1 MIKVAILACV
11 ALLTACAS
19 QPSASTASPP
29 AVAATSRSVREYSVI
44 MGGAVAGTEVVNVEG
59 ETRLI
64 AYEYNDRG
72 RGPKT
77 NTTLKLDRDFF
88 TAEMRRPGSL
98 ISTNRT
104 GRRMQEPSPRC
115 LPLPQH
121 RFTCCADHPS
131 IFKSG
136 APRRSLM
143 RSGVKRVDLV
153 VAARV
158 QKDCP

>member
-19 QPSASTASPP
+19 QPSASTANPP

-64 AYEYNDRG
+64 ACEYNEWG

-77 NTTLKLDRDFF
+77 NATLNSIATSSLDLN
-88 TAEMRRPGSL
+88 ES
-98 ISTNRT
+98 NR
-104 GRRMQEPSPRC
+104 EPDAGAVS
-115 LPLPQH
+115 PLPATPAAPLHLLCGSPLDLQV
-121 RFTCCADHPS
+121 RCAALLFDEE
-131 IFKSG
+131 
-136 APRRSLM
+136 RREA
-143 RSGVKRVDLV
+143 G
-153 VAARV
+153 
-158 QKDCP
+158 